1 MMSITIIM
9 LNKRKTLVD
18 ALKVFGK
25 TLMIVLV
32 QLQLEDTRGE
42 NGSDS
47 RSILLSSDHAKA
59 VAQDKSQSSRS
70 DQKFRINRR
79 ENCVPFMIS
88 TRIQDP

>member
-1 MMSITIIM
+1 
-9 LNKRKTLVD
+9 
-18 ALKVFGK
+18 
-25 TLMIVLV
+25 MIVLG

-70 DQKFRINRR
+70 DQKFRIKRR
-79 ENCVPFMIS
+79 ENCVSFMIS
-88 TRIQDP
+88 TRIPKSENCSSAYPPSLSEKVRRPNWHLCV